1 MDTTMPDA
9 ALTAVPDPA
18 SPALL
23 RPVSPAFARTAQL
36 STLSAIE
43 REDDQAGFEAEP
55 DNAPAATPRLRAV
68 RTAVA

>member
-1 MDTTMPDA
+1 MPET

-36 STLSAIE
+36 STLGAIE
-43 REDDQAGFEAEP
+43 REDDQVGFEAEP
-55 DNAPAATPRLRAV
+55 DNALAAPPRLRAV